1 MNESDEMDINRYV
14 PHSGPMSLLDRVL
27 ALSDDWLEA
36 EVTIRPDSTFCDG
49 HAVGGW
55 VGLEYLAQGI
65 AAYAGMRAH
74 KQGTNVKIGFL
85 VGTREYKCS
94 LPSFSVGDHLIIR
107 VEHEYEA
114 DNGLSVFNCRM
125 RKNEKE
131 VASAT
136 ITVFQPADPTEFLRG
151 ESA

>member
-1 MNESDEMDINRYV
+1 MSEPDEMDIRHYV
-14 PHSGPMSLLDRVL
+14 PHAGTMCLLDRVV
-27 ALSDDWLEA
+27 ASGEDWLEA
-36 EVTIRPDSTFCDG
+36 EVTIRANSTFCDG
-49 HAVGGW
+49 KEVGGW

-65 AAYAGMRAH
+65 AAYAGMRAR
-74 KQGTNVKIGFL
+74 KLGEAVKIGFL
-85 VGTREYKCS
+85 VGTRNYES
-94 LPSFSVGDHLIIR
+94 RLPAFPVGSHLIIR

-125 RKNEKE
+125 QRGEEE

-136 ITVFQPADPTEFLRG
+136 ITVFQPANPAEFLRS